1 MLSRTKE
8 ARGIPVDDR
17 RSKDAQPSQ
26 RLRECE
32 AVYRNRLNWAKC
44 VGLERTLK
52 QSRQLEQRHKVK
64 EPHAWE
70 TDNRDPQAIL
80 DQYKIPGLPELPT
93 ASSKQTDT
101 WAGSHPK
108 YVTLAA
114 GSVTWREVLEARIGG
129 TVQSYRWYL
138 GPGKMGST

>member
-1 MLSRTKE
+1 M
-8 ARGIPVDDR
+8 
-17 RSKDAQPSQ
+17 
-26 RLRECE
+26 C
-32 AVYRNRLNWAKC
+32 
-44 VGLERTLK
+44 GLGRTLK
-52 QSRQLEQRHKVK
+52 QSRQLQQRHKVK

-70 TDNRDPQAIL
+70 RDNRDPHPQAIL
-80 DQYKIPGLPELPT
+80 DQYKILGLPGLPT
-93 ASSKQTDT
+93 ASCKQTDT

-129 TVQSYRWYL
+129 TVLSYRWYL